1 MYLPRETTT
10 WTLDSRMIR
19 VCTLK
24 PWKHWASQGNK
35 TQFPLRP
42 VIKCLLSILK
52 INNADLQTTWS
63 LLSMLLALFLQWKF
77 QRGVFSSF
85 FNTNLTLCL
94 KPRLLLHVDQWCF
107 LPRKKKQQKHKTLKC
122 TVYSMKSKWV
132 DYIKQSSYL
141 RIIAPRFINIKE
153 RHQLLINTEI
163 AINRY

>member
-1 MYLPRETTT
+1 MNWTHYMYLPRETTT
-10 WTLDSRMIR
+10 WTLDSHMIR
-19 VCTLK
+19 VCALK
-24 PWKHWASQGNK
+24 PWKHWKHWVSQGNK

-42 VIKCLLSILK
+42 VIKCLLSMLK

-63 LLSMLLALFLQWKF
+63 LLSMLLALFLQWKL

-122 TVYSMKSKWV
+122 TVYE
-132 DYIKQSSYL
+132 IKMSGL
-141 RIIAPRFINIKE
+141 
-153 RHQLLINTEI
+153 HQTEQLPSD
-163 AINRY
+163 NCSPFHQY